1 MITQLTPLLSKS
13 LDRNPVTGNMWYVDA
28 LVLSTLTNARQP
40 RHLRTTGPLLA
51 EVRKPYGFISFPL
64 FGQYRAVGSQVT
76 RLVGWNRRAP
86 GSARI
91 LRARSPTHRLFPL
104 SVTCH
109 LQYSV
114 MILPP
119 PPKQTVGLRGTH
131 CNPMRILRKY

>member
-1 MITQLTPLLSKS
+1 
-13 LDRNPVTGNMWYVDA
+13 MWYVDA

-51 EVRKPYGFISFPL
+51 EVRKPYGFIRFPL

-91 LRARSPTHRLFPL
+91 LGARPPTHRLFPL
-104 SVTCH
+104 RVTCH

-114 MILPP
+114 MILPLP
-119 PPKQTVGLRGTH
+119 QSKQLASEEH
-131 CNPMRILRKY
+131 IAIQ